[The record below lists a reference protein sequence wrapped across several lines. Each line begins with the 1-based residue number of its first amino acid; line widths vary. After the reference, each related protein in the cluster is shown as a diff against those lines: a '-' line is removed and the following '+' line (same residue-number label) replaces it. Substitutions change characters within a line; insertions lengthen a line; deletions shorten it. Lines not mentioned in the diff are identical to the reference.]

1 MPTTLQSLDAAPI
14 GVIVAGGLG
23 TRLGEASRSCPKP
36 MLPIGGMPLIARQ
49 IEQFRRA
56 GIERVVILAG
66 HRAEVI
72 EAQVQAW
79 SDERCRVE
87 VVVESRPLGSGG
99 CLQLVPGN
107 GPRVVAFG
115 DVVFEMDLRA
125 LVQAHV
131 ENRAR
136 VTAVVHP
143 NDHPHDSDLAELDPD
158 GRLVALHTK
167 PHPLGL
173 EVRNL
178 VTAGVFVI
186 DAALTRALPRDRK
199 LDLVHDI
206 LFRAHRDGERI
217 YGYETAEYLK
227 DMGTPSRYRRVC
239 DDWARGLV
247 QGAARARR
255 TAFVDRDGTI
265 NRHVGYVSRPEQ
277 IELLP
282 GVGAAIRSLN
292 RAGVQVVV
300 VTNQPVVARGMCD
313 EAQLRAIHARLE
325 GQLGAEGAYLDRLY
339 YCPHHPHRGFEG
351 ERVELKIECDCRKPG
366 PGLLVRAMDELR
378 VDVGSSAMFGDSLC
392 DAQAGMRAGVEPI
405 LLGAEARSEALRRG
419 VRWFPHLPAAIA
431 AWLAEEAIAC

>member
-1 MPTTLQSLDAAPI
+1 MNTTRDALEDAPI

-23 TRLGEASRSCPKP
+23 TRLGDAARARPKP
-36 MLPIGGMPLIARQ
+36 MLPIGGVPLIARQ

-56 GIERVVILAG
+56 GIGRVVILAG
-66 HRAEVI
+66 HRSEVI
-72 EAQVQAW
+72 EVQARGW

-87 VVVESRPLGSGG
+87 VVVESQPLGSGG
-99 CLQLVPGN
+99 CLSLVPGH

-125 LVQAHV
+125 LVQAHRRH
-131 ENRAR
+131 EAR

-143 NDHPHDSDLAELDPD
+143 NDHPHDSDLVELDPR

-178 VTAGVFVI
+178 VTAGVFVV
-186 DAALTRALPRDRK
+186 DAALTRALPTGRK

-206 LFRAHRDGERI
+206 LARAHRDGEPI
-217 YGYETAEYLK
+217 FGYETSEYLK

-239 DDWARGLV
+239 DDWERGLV
-247 QGAARARR
+247 QGAALPRR
-255 TAFVDRDGTI
+255 TAFLDRDGTI

-282 GVGAAIRSLN
+282 GVGSAIRSLN

-313 EAQLRAIHARLE
+313 ETQLRAIHARLE

-351 ERVELKIECDCRKPG
+351 ERVELKVECDCRKPA
-366 PGLLVRAMDELR
+366 PGLLLRAMSELR
-378 VDVGSSAMFGDSLC
+378 VDVATSAMFGDSLC
-392 DAQAGMRAGVEPI
+392 DAQAGMRAGVEPL
-405 LLGAEARSEALRRG
+405 LLGDGVRSEALRRG

-431 AWLAEEAIAC
+431 AWLAREAIAC